1 MKLILASGSPR
12 RRELMAEA
20 GYVFEVVVSPA
31 EELHDAGMRPG
42 ELCETNAEGKAVAV
56 ADEWPDAVVVGA
68 DTLVWLDREP
78 LGKPRTMDEA
88 RAMMRKLSGRGHVV
102 CTGVCV
108 VVPGPERRVV
118 RFHEE
123 TVVVFRELSDA
134 EIDAYF
140 ALVDPMDKAGAYG
153 VQEHGERI
161 VADVRGS
168 FSNVVGLPVERLAAV
183 LWEVAEIGV

>member
-1 MKLILASGSPR
+1 MHLILASGSPR
-12 RRELMAEA
+12 RRELMTDA
-20 GYVFEVVVSPA
+20 GYDFEVVLSPA
-31 EELHDAGMRPG
+31 EELHDASMRPG
-42 ELCETNAEGKAVAV
+42 ELCETNAERKAVAV
-56 ADEWPDAVVVGA
+56 ADDRPDAVVVGA

-78 LGKPRTMDEA
+78 LGKPLTMDEA
-88 RAMMRKLSGRGHVV
+88 RSMMRKLSGRGHVV

-108 VVPGPERRVV
+108 VVPGPVRRVV

-140 ALVDPMDKAGAYG
+140 ALVDPLDKAGAYG

-168 FSNVVGLPVERLAAV
+168 FSNVVGLPIERLAGV
-183 LWEVAEIGV
+183 LRDVSEIGV

>member
-1 MKLILASGSPR
+1 M
-12 RRELMAEA
+12 EEY
-20 GYVFEVVVSPA
+20 GYVFEVVPSPA

-42 ELCETNAEGKAVAV
+42 ELCETNAERKAVAV
-56 ADEWPDAVVVGA
+56 ADERPGAVVVGA

-108 VVPGPERRVV
+108 VVPGPVRRIV

-123 TVVVFRELSDA
+123 TVVVFRHLSDA
-134 EIDAYF
+134 DIDAYF
-140 ALVDPMDKAGAYG
+140 ALVDPLDKAGAYG
-153 VQEHGERI
+153 IQEHGERI
-161 VADVRGS
+161 VAEVRGG
-168 FSNVVGLPVERLAAV
+168 FSNVMGLPIERLAEV
-183 LWEVAEIGV
+183 LRDVAEIVV